1 LYFFSRHL
9 SQAWAARGRLSLREL
24 GALISS
30 ALDCGAAPLSGI
42 FGLNAGLSPLSIIKV
57 EREGNSS
64 MTLCRKPDG
73 LATKSSNSRRLICG
87 DGDAKGGEGR
97 VWLEGG
103 HSPPATPKYH
113 DAPNKHR

>member
-24 GALISS
+24 GALSS
-30 ALDCGAAPLSGI
+30 ALDCDAAPLSGI
-42 FGLNAGLSPLSIIKV
+42 FGLKAGLSPLSIIKL

-64 MTLCRKPDG
+64 VTLYRKPDG

-87 DGDAKGGEGR
+87 DRSAKERGDKR
-97 VWLEGG
+97 VWLRGG

-113 DAPNKHR
+113 ETPNKHR